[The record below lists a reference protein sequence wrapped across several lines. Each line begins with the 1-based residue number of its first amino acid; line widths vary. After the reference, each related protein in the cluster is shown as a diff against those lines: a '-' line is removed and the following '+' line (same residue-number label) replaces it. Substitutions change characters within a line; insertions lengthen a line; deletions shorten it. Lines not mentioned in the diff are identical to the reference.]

1 VKLDDFVR
9 LKKLMSMTS
18 SDSDAEALGAIRAA
32 NRILTTHGYTW
43 EMVLSRTVTV
53 LSAVEAMPADE
64 DDAPPFDMALRGAAG
79 TFRNTLLSIQA
90 QYEERG
96 FISARQRQVIDEAA
110 ERSVERMPVGRI
122 RK

>member
-9 LKKLMSMTS
+9 LKKLMSLTS

-32 NRILTTHGYTW
+32 NKVLTTSGYTW

-64 DDAPPFDMALRGAAG
+64 DEAPPFDMALRGAAG
-79 TFRNTLLSIQA
+79 TFRDTLLSIQA

-96 FISARQRQVIDEAA
+96 FISARQRQVVEDAA
-110 ERSVERMPVGRI
+110 ERAAERMPAGRM
-122 RK
+122 RR